1 MAYRELPQS
10 TSELEQEILDR
21 WDAEDTFR
29 ESLREHE
36 GDPEYV
42 FYEGPPTANGRP
54 GVHHILARTIK
65 DLVARYWTMRGR
77 HVTRIAG
84 WDTHGLPVEVEA
96 EKELGISG
104 KPEIEEIGIERFVE
118 TCRENLFTYQE
129 EWEEL
134 SRRIGYWLDY
144 DDPYVTYHP
153 DYIESVWWALKQIHD
168 EGLLYKGYKSLP
180 YCPRCGTGLSS
191 HELAQGYEKRKDP
204 SLFSLFP
211 VASGAAGTGEEAD
224 GTEGDAPRRY
234 LLVWTTTPWTLVSNV
249 AVAFNPELTYVEVEA
264 RLGRGGERGKAVAGE
279 GSPVRVV
286 LSRGRADDL
295 FRLEDGEDGRGD
307 RNGDDA
313 ARPHGRV
320 VREVP
325 ADELEDIEYRRPLQL
340 YPGYRSET
348 GRLHPADFV
357 SDEEGTG
364 LVHIAPAFGADDFE
378 LGKERGLPL
387 VRPVDDDG
395 RFVLEVEEVGGL
407 PVKEADDRL
416 VELLAEGGRLFRA
429 DTVVHSYPHCW
440 RCDTPLLYMARES
453 WYVETTAVKERLL
466 EENASV
472 EWHPPEV
479 GSGRMGEW
487 LENNVDWALSRDR
500 FWGTPLP
507 VWECDADEEHRE
519 VIGSFERLEERAG
532 GLPGDFDPHRPE
544 IDRIRWSCSEDGC
557 DGTMTR
563 VPQVMDA
570 WFDSGSMP
578 FAQWHYPFEGEDE
591 FRRHFPADI
600 IAEGVDQTRGWF
612 YSLLAISTIVFDRSP
627 YRAVVVNDLVLDA
640 EGQKM
645 SKSRGN
651 TVDPWNAIQRHGA
664 DAIRLYLITSSNPW
678 LPKRWDPEGLEE
690 VQRKLLDT
698 LRNTYRFF
706 AMYANLEAWH
716 HEEGGAGWG
725 EPRPPSER
733 PVMDRW
739 LLSRVDTVA
748 AKTRKDLEENELT
761 RAARRIDDFIVD
773 ELSNWY
779 VRRTRDRFWVTGSS
793 SDGELRPADAFD
805 TLHRALRATS
815 LLLAPVAP
823 FISDWMFRELGDG
836 ESVHLAEFPRSA
848 GRRRPELEEAMED
861 VRELAALGRAAR
873 EELGVK
879 VRQPLRRVEVVI
891 PGGRRLPDPLVR
903 VLREELN
910 VKSVVFPSETADIVQ
925 LHARPDYSELGPR
938 FGSRTPDV
946 AEAVEELGGEEARR
960 LREGHTIELTVGGQP
975 AEIRPR
981 DVTVLETGRGDY
993 AVRSERGYMVALD
1006 PSLDEELRAEGLA
1019 REVVS
1024 RVQRLRREAELD
1036 VDDRI
1041 RLAVEGDE
1049 QVEDALRAHRS
1060 YVAGETL
1067 AREFALGE
1075 GAGAREHVT
1084 EIDLDGHPVR
1094 IGLDRIEHQA
1104 QRTGS

>member
-1 MAYRELPQS
+1 MSYRELPES
-10 TSELEQEILDR
+10 TSDLEQEILER
-21 WDAEDTFR
+21 WEEEDTFR
-29 ESLREHE
+29 ESLRERE

-104 KPEIEEIGIERFVE
+104 KPEIEEIGIERFVQ

-129 EWEEL
+129 EWEDL

-153 DYIESVWWALKQIHD
+153 DYIESVWWAVKQIHD
-168 EGLLYKGYKSLP
+168 EGLLYQGYKSLP

-191 HELAQGYEKRKDP
+191 HELAQGYEQRRDP

-211 VASGAAGTGEEAD
+211 VVSGD
-224 GTEGDAPRRY
+224 GGGDAPRRH

-249 AVAFNPELTYVEVEA
+249 AVAFNPELAYVEVEA
-264 RLGRGGERGKAVAGE
+264 LLGRSGERGRVGE
-279 GSPVRVV
+279 EGGARTARVL
-286 LSRGRADDL
+286 LSRGRAEDL
-295 FRLEDGEDGRGD
+295 FRLEGSDGSGDGEGGSPERPRGRI
-307 RNGDDA
+307 
-313 ARPHGRV
+313 

-325 ADELEDIEYRRPLQL
+325 SGELEGLEYRRPLHL
-340 YPGYRSET
+340 YPGYREES
-348 GRLHPADFV
+348 GRLHPAEFV

-378 LGKERGLPL
+378 LGKERDLPL

-395 RFVLEVEEVGGL
+395 RFVPEVEEVGGL

-416 VELLAEGGRLFRA
+416 VELLAEEGLLFRR
-429 DTVVHSYPHCW
+429 DTVLHSYPHCW
-440 RCDTPLLYMARES
+440 RCDTPLLYMAQES

-507 VWECDADEEHRE
+507 VWVCDADEGHRE
-519 VIGSFERLEERAG
+519 VIGSFDRLSDRAG
-532 GLPGDFDPHRPE
+532 GLPEDFDPHRPE
-544 IDRIRWSCSEDGC
+544 IDRVQWSCDEDDC
-557 DGTMTR
+557 EGTMTR

-578 FAQWHYPFEGEDE
+578 FAQWHYPFEGEEE

-627 YRAVVVNDLVLDA
+627 YREVVVNDLVLDA
-640 EGQKM
+640 EGRKM

-651 TVDPWNAIQRHGA
+651 TVDPWSAIERHGA

-690 VQRKLLDT
+690 IQRKLLDT

-706 AMYANLEAWH
+706 AMYANLEDWH
-716 HEEGGAGWG
+716 HGGGDARWG

-739 LLSRVDTVA
+739 LLSRLDTVA
-748 AKTRKDLEENELT
+748 ARTRQDLEENELT
-761 RAARRIDDFIVD
+761 RAARRLDDFVVD

-793 SDGELRPADAFD
+793 SDGELRPAEAFD
-805 TLHRALRATS
+805 TLHRALRTTS

-823 FISDWMFRELGDG
+823 FISDWLHRELSIGD
-836 ESVHLAEFPRSA
+836 SVHLADFPEPS
-848 GRRRPELEEAMED
+848 GHRRPDLEEAMED

-891 PGGRRLPDPLVR
+891 PGGRTLPDSLVR
-903 VLREELN
+903 VLKEELN
-910 VKSVVFPSETADIVQ
+910 VKRVAFPSETADIVR

-938 FGSRTPDV
+938 FGSRTPAV
-946 AEAVEELGGEEARR
+946 AEAVEELEGSDARR
-960 LREGHTIELTVGGQP
+960 LREGESIELVVDGEP

-981 DVTVLETGRGDY
+981 DVQVLESGRGEY

-1006 PSLDEELRAEGLA
+1006 PSLDAELRAEGLA

-1024 RVQRLRREAELD
+1024 RVQRFRRDAGLD

-1041 RLAVEGDE
+1041 RLVVAGDE
-1049 QVEDALRAHRS
+1049 EVEAAVRAHRE

-1067 AREFALGE
+1067 ALELEVGQAADGRD
-1075 GAGAREHVT
+1075 HVT
-1084 EIDLDGHPVR
+1084 ELNVDDHPLR
-1094 IGLDRIEHQA
+1094 LGLEPFDEEEA
-1104 QRTGS
+1104 QPTG

>member
-1 MAYRELPQS
+1 MSYRELPES
-10 TSELEQEILDR
+10 TADLEQEILER
-21 WDAEDTFR
+21 WEDEETFR
-29 ESLREHE
+29 ESLRERE

-104 KPEIEEIGIERFVE
+104 KPEIEEIGIEQFVQ

-129 EWEEL
+129 DWEDL
-134 SRRIGYWLDY
+134 SQRIGYWLDY
-144 DDPYVTYHP
+144 DDPYVTYDP
-153 DYIESVWWALKQIHD
+153 DYIESVWWAVKQIHD
-168 EGLLYKGYKSLP
+168 EGFLYQGYKSLP

-191 HELAQGYEKRKDP
+191 HELAQGYEQRKDP

-211 VASGAAGTGEEAD
+211 VVS
-224 GTEGDAPRRY
+224 GDAGDGMPRRH

-249 AVAFNPELTYVEVEA
+249 AVAFNPALTYVEVEA
-264 RLGRGGERGKAVAGE
+264 RLGRSGQRGKGVAEDGC
-279 GSPVRVV
+279 PARVLV
-286 LSRGRADDL
+286 SRGRADDL
-295 FRLEDGEDGRGD
+295 FRLENADDRSDEEDGGPAD
-307 RNGDDA
+307 R
-313 ARPHGRV
+313 PSGRI

-325 ADELEDIEYRRPLQL
+325 ADELAELEYRRPLDL
-340 YPGYRSET
+340 YPGYREET
-348 GRLHPADFV
+348 GRLHPAEFV

-378 LGKERGLPL
+378 LGKERDLPL
-387 VRPVDDDG
+387 VRPVDEDG
-395 RFVLEVEEVGGL
+395 RFVPEVEDVGGM

-416 VELLAEGGRLFRA
+416 VDLLAEEGLLFRR
-429 DTVVHSYPHCW
+429 DTVAHSYPHCW

-479 GSGRMGEW
+479 GTGRMGEW

-507 VWECDADEEHRE
+507 VWECDSDDEHRE
-519 VIGSFERLEERAG
+519 VIGSFERLAELAD
-532 GLPGDFDPHRPE
+532 GLPEDFDPHRPE
-544 IDRIRWSCSEDGC
+544 IDRVRWPCAQENC

-563 VPQVMDA
+563 VSQVMDA

-578 FAQWHYPFEGEDE
+578 FAQWHYPFEGEEE

-627 YRAVVVNDLVLDA
+627 YREVVVNDLVLDA
-640 EGQKM
+640 EGRKM

-651 TVDPWNAIQRHGA
+651 TVDPWNAIERHGA

-706 AMYANLEAWH
+706 AMYANLETWH
-716 HEEGGAGWG
+716 HGDGDAGWG
-725 EPRPPSER
+725 APRPPAER

-748 AKTRKDLEENELT
+748 ARTRQDLEENELT
-761 RAARRIDDFIVD
+761 RAARRLDDFVVD

-793 SDGELRPADAFD
+793 ADGELRPADAFD

-823 FISDWMFRELGDG
+823 FISDWLYRELGDG
-836 ESVHLAEFPRSA
+836 GSVHLADFPEPS
-848 GRRRPELEEAMED
+848 GRRRPDLEESMED

-891 PGGRRLPDPLVR
+891 PGGRTLPDPFVR
-903 VLREELN
+903 VLKEELN
-910 VKSVVFPSETADIVQ
+910 VKHVAFPSETADIVR

-946 AEAVEELGGEEARR
+946 AEAVEELDGSEARR
-960 LREGHTIELTVGGQP
+960 LREGRSIELVADGEP

-981 DVTVLETGRGDY
+981 DVQVLESGRGDY

-1006 PSLDEELRAEGLA
+1006 PSLDAELRAEGLA

-1024 RVQRLRREAELD
+1024 RVQRFRREAGLD

-1041 RLAVEGDE
+1041 RLAVAGNE
-1049 QVEDALRAHRS
+1049 QVEEAVRAHRE
-1060 YVAGETL
+1060 YVTGETL
-1067 AREFALGE
+1067 AVELKVGPDSDGRDHE
-1075 GAGAREHVT
+1075 T
-1084 EIDLDGHPVR
+1084 ELDVDGHPLR
-1094 IGLDRIEHQA
+1094 IALERIDEGEAQA
-1104 QRTGS
+1104 TG